1 MADAQP
7 PAPPVKPPV
16 TAELLWTDH
25 LRFGAKSGPSA
36 IVIDSDGAAGPS
48 PMQLAA
54 FAVAGCMSV
63 DVVSIVQKGR
73 HPITGLR
80 VSFTGERAPDPPRR
94 FVRLTMHFHVTGAV
108 PPEAVER
115 AIALSR
121 ETYCS
126 VWNSMRQDIEFTTTF
141 DVHP

>member
-1 MADAQP
+1 VADIQP
-7 PAPPVKPPV
+7 PVTPTKPPV

-25 LRFGAKSGPSA
+25 LRFGATSGPTA
-36 IVIDSDGAAGPS
+36 IVVDNEGVAGPS

-54 FAVAGCMSV
+54 FAVAGCMSI

-80 VSFTGERAPDPPRR
+80 VSLTGERAPEPPRR

-108 PPEAVER
+108 PPQAVER

-126 VWNSMRQDIEFTTTF
+126 VWNSMRQDIEFATTF